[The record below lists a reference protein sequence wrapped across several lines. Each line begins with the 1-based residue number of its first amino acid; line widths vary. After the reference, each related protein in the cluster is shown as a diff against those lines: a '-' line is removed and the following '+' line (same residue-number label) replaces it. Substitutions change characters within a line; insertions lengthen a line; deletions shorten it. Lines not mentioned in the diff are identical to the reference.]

1 MRRLALGGALL
12 AMVSTLILLPGGP
25 AHAAPVVPA
34 KAAAAAPRPTN
45 FGLHAMGYGTYV
57 KGGDLPATA
66 GATGFAHI
74 ACTTLAGLDRSN
86 GLASVN
92 LPGLGTI
99 ETLATRVKTI
109 KKGRTVTAVSNHRLA
124 GITLQETDLGKLS
137 LGAVESTA
145 RVWHNATGFHSET
158 DIKVSGIVLD
168 LPDQDPQVIAIPTP
182 GNPVEIPGLLR
193 VTLGEELTV
202 RKPGLIFARAQG
214 LLVEILPTRT
224 KVKVALS
231 RARMTDGVVNSI
243 MRGSAVGLKGSVL
256 EPVVNIGRT
265 PVKPLPCEG
274 TDGEIRSTRTVGL
287 DIPDGIDVDAARAR
301 VYGVQAGRRRAHA
314 WTEATIAHVSLGGG
328 AIEIDGI
335 KARANVIRRKGT
347 LIRNTR
353 GTSTLTITVEGDPQ
367 TIPPS
372 GVLEVPGVVK
382 IEEGVTTMVRG
393 GIGVVALRI
402 TLLDGTGAVIDLG
415 IARTQVKKAIVP

>member
-1 MRRLALGGALL
+1 MRRLALRGALL
-12 AMVSTLILLPGGP
+12 ALVSTVILLPGGP

-34 KAAAAAPRPTN
+34 KAAAAAPRPTD
-45 FGLHAMGYGTYV
+45 FGLHAMGYGTYI
-57 KGGDLPATA
+57 KGGDLPVES

-86 GLASVN
+86 GLASIN

-99 ETLATRVKTI
+99 DTLATRVKTL
-109 KKGRTVTAVSNHRLA
+109 KKGKTVTAVSHHRLA
-124 GITLQETDLGKLS
+124 GITLLETALGKLS

-158 DIKVSGIVLD
+158 DVKVAGIVLT
-168 LPDQDPQVIAIPTP
+168 LPGQDPQVIAIPTP
-182 GNPVEIPGLLR
+182 GTPIEIPGLLR
-193 VTLGEELTV
+193 ITLGEELTT

-214 LLVEILPTRT
+214 LLVEILPTHT
-224 KVKVALS
+224 KVKIALS
-231 RARMTDGVVNSI
+231 RARITDRIINSI
-243 MRGSAVGLKGSVL
+243 MSGSAAGLKGNVL
-256 EPVVNIGRT
+256 DPIVNIGRT

-274 TDGEIRSTRTVGL
+274 TDGKIRSTKTVGL
-287 DIPDGIDVDAARAR
+287 NVPGLLDVGAAQAR

-335 KARANVIRRKGT
+335 KARANVIRRKGV
-347 LIRNTR
+347 LIRNTK
-353 GTSTLTITVEGDPQ
+353 GTSTLTITVDGEPQ
-367 TIPPS
+367 TIPPI
-372 GVLEVPGVVK
+372 GVLEIPGILK

-415 IARTQVKKAIVP
+415 IARAQVKKAILR